1 MDFQKV
7 RQIKRKGAI
16 IVKKEFLTSNAKFV
30 YSKNELGYQ
39 EVLDR
44 FKDAKQITIITFNIS
59 EKQNTLVNALKK
71 AGDSCI
77 INVITNIPNRWET
90 YYGDAFRDK
99 ARKKINLYMTK
110 LMPESLGRRQL
121 FFLIFQITEKLL

>member
-71 AGDSCI
+71 QEIAVSSMLLRTYQIDGKPI
-77 INVITNIPNRWET
+77 TVTLFVIKHEKNKSIH
-90 YYGDAFRDK
+90 D
-99 ARKKINLYMTK
+99 KINA
-110 LMPESLGRRQL
+110 
-121 FFLIFQITEKLL
+121 

>member
-1 MDFQKV
+1 M
-7 RQIKRKGAI
+7 
-16 IVKKEFLTSNAKFV
+16 KKEFLTSNAKFV

-71 AGDSCI
+71 QEIAVSSMLLRTYQIDGKPI
-77 INVITNIPNRWET
+77 TVTLFVIKHE
-90 YYGDAFRDK
+90 
-99 ARKKINLYMTK
+99 KK
-110 LMPESLGRRQL
+110 
-121 FFLIFQITEKLL
+121 